1 MTAFTQFE
9 LDPALQ
15 SAVAELGF
23 ETATPI
29 QAETIPAILAGR
41 DVIAQARTGS
51 GKTAAFGLPML
62 EGIKDGGRAVRA
74 LVLCPTRELAL
85 QVSEAIRSFAV
96 GLPVRGLAVYGGAP
110 YPPQLR
116 ALKEGATVVVGTPGR
131 VIDHIERGTLKL
143 GEVEL
148 LVLDEADEMLRMGF
162 LEAVETILEAVPEK
176 RQVALFSATMPAP
189 IARVAKR
196 FLTNPITIKVES
208 EALSVDHIEQCW
220 VRVPQR
226 RKLDVLQRILAVDPH
241 DATLIFTRTRRGCAE
256 VADGLMAA
264 GIAADAIHGDLN
276 QGARERVLNRLRSG
290 SLSVLVA
297 TDVAARGLD
306 VTHLTRVINFDYPGD
321 SEAYVH
327 RIGRTGRAGKKGV
340 AVTLVTPAEQ
350 RKLRYLER
358 AIKYDIE
365 EKKPPTRDQ
374 IARLQR
380 DDLWQELQGVGSAA
394 DLAQLQSWLE
404 GARLDSGLDAVEIAT
419 AAVKLLCRQRGI
431 ELHPPPEA
439 NESRGRDRDQRREPR
454 FDGSAQRAE
463 GSRSERGP
471 RRDREDRPPRPPRGS
486 HGEGGPRRGGRGGPE
501 NAVEL
506 FLSIGKEAGVRPSD
520 IVGALAN
527 EVGISGSE
535 IGRISV
541 FANKAFVGLPAD
553 LIDRAI
559 AEFPTLT
566 IRGRNVH
573 LSRARPREQE
583 TDRGP
588 TFKKFPYRSKGKGKG
603 KGKGKDKGMGKV
615 RGGKG
620 YLQRRK
626 GHK

>member
-1 MTAFTQFE
+1 MTAFSQFD
-9 LDPALQ
+9 LDPALH

-29 QAETIPAILAGR
+29 QAETIPAMLSGR

-62 EGIKDGGRAVRA
+62 EGIKQGGKAVRA

-85 QVSEAIRSFAV
+85 QVSDAIRSFAT

-143 GEVEL
+143 NQVEL

-162 LEAVETILEAVPEK
+162 LEAVETILEALPEQ

-189 IARVAKR
+189 IAKVAKR
-196 FLTNPITIKVES
+196 FLVDPINIKVES

-220 VRVPQR
+220 VRVRQH

-241 DATLIFTRTRRGCAE
+241 EATLIFTRTRRGCAE
-256 VADGLMAA
+256 IADGLSAA
-264 GIAADAIHGDLN
+264 GVPADAIHGDLN
-276 QGARERVLNRLRSG
+276 QRARERVLNKLRARRI
-290 SLSVLVA
+290 SVLVA

-306 VTHLTRVINFDYPGD
+306 VSHLTRVINYDYPSD
-321 SEAYVH
+321 SETYVH

-340 AVTLVTPAEQ
+340 AVTLVTPTEQ

-358 AIKYDIE
+358 AINYELE
-365 EKKPPTRDQ
+365 EKKPPTLEQ

-380 DDLWQELQGVGSAA
+380 QDLWAELEATSTAS
-394 DLAQLQSWLE
+394 DLAELKGWLE
-404 GARLDSGLDAVEIAT
+404 HAQQGSQLDAVQIAT

-431 ELHPPPEA
+431 DLYPPPEPSKPPA
-439 NESRGRDRDQRREPR
+439 RSKSGPGRPASMAAAEP
-454 FDGSAQRAE
+454 SAPAKKQLNKDPIPHQSGRPEWRKGRAE
-463 GSRSERGP
+463 GSRKSRGERPQTPG
-471 RRDREDRPPRPPRGS
+471 
-486 HGEGGPRRGGRGGPE
+486 
-501 NAVEL
+501 EL
-506 FLSIGKEAGVRPSD
+506 FMSIGRDAGVRPAD

-527 EVGISGSE
+527 EVGISGQD
-535 IGRISV
+535 IGRISLFSNKV
-541 FANKAFVGLPAD
+541 FIGLPGE
-553 LIDRAI
+553 LIDKAI
-559 AEFPTLT
+559 ADFPTLT
-566 IRGRNVH
+566 IRGRHVH
-573 LSRARPREQE
+573 LSRAWPRDLDEQKGPSFKRSPYSSKA
-583 TDRGP
+583 RG
-588 TFKKFPYRSKGKGKG
+588 KSKGRSKSKQA
-603 KGKGKDKGMGKV
+603 GKV

-626 GHK
+626 GFK

>member
-1 MTAFTQFE
+1 MTAFTQFD
-9 LDPALQ
+9 LDPALHD
-15 SAVAELGF
+15 AVAELGF

-85 QVSEAIRSFAV
+85 QVSDAIRSFAV

-131 VIDHIERGTLKL
+131 VIDHLERGTLKL
-143 GEVEL
+143 DAVEL

-162 LEAVETILEAVPEK
+162 LEAVEKILESVPEE

-196 FLTNPITIKVES
+196 FLTDPITIKVES
-208 EALSVDHIEQCW
+208 EALTVDHIEQCW

-256 VADGLMAA
+256 VADGLVAA
-264 GIAADAIHGDLN
+264 GIPADAIHGDLN
-276 QGARERVLNRLRSG
+276 QRARERVLSRLRAR

-306 VTHLTRVINFDYPGD
+306 VTHLTRVINYDYPSD
-321 SEAYVH
+321 SETYVH

-358 AIKYDIE
+358 AIKYELE
-365 EKKPPTRDQ
+365 EKKPPTRAQ

-380 DDLWQELQGVGSAA
+380 EDLWKELQGAGSAA
-394 DLAQLQSWLE
+394 DLAELQAWLE
-404 GARLDSGLDAVEIAT
+404 GARIDSGLDAVEIAT

-431 ELHPPPEA
+431 ELHPPPEPV
-439 NESRGRDRDQRREPR
+439 EPRGRSREQRRDPR
-454 FDGSAQRAE
+454 ADGSAQRAE
-463 GSRSERGP
+463 APRSERGP
-471 RRDREDRPPRPPRGS
+471 RKEREERPS
-486 HGEGGPRRGGRGGPE
+486 HSRREGRGRPQD
-501 NAVEL
+501 AVEL

-527 EVGISGSE
+527 EVGIAGSD

-553 LIDRAI
+553 LIDKAI
-559 AEFPTLT
+559 ADFPTLT

-573 LSRARPREQE
+573 LSRAWPREQ
-583 TDRGP
+583 DAGKGP
-588 TFKKFPYRSKGKGKG
+588 AFKKFPYRRKGKG